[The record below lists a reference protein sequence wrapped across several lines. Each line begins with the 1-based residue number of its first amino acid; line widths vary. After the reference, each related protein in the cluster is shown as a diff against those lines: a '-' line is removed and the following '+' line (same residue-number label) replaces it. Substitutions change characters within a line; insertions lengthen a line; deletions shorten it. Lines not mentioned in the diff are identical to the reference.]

1 MLFFSIPKNGVRFGA
16 KKLFDTKIYKEEKT
30 RFWTVMGGLFAGITE
45 AIFVVTPQETLK
57 TKLIHDK
64 FKAKPQYRGLFHGV
78 MKIARREGL

>member
-1 MLFFSIPKNGVRFGA
+1 
-16 KKLFDTKIYKEEKT
+16 
-30 RFWTVMGGLFAGITE
+30 MGGLFAGITE